1 MGIRDGTGTDGAV
14 RAASAPGPPR
24 LWPLAVVTIVATLL
38 AATGA
43 LPHWSGLAHLVAV
56 PPVDLYT
63 DLRLL
68 LTRAPSVPWF
78 IAGLVGSLVI
88 RVGVLALMLGGLDRR
103 RLRLAATIYLAVL
116 PPLLLAAEVTY
127 IAAAVLYSRLFWPG
141 VGLVALI
148 AIVVIPLPWQGT
160 TRLGQAWRRAW
171 RDGLRTEITLPYAA
185 ALIGLG
191 VLAEQFPALR
201 VAAVAVSGALTAVTV
216 RLLARPAPAYPRLRL
231 VGATAVFL
239 VATVVFIATRSV
251 PAADPAPTR
260 AGSILLMSGI
270 NSASGRGTIFG
281 TRTDVLGYTCQQ
293 TFYFS
298 YAGDGDGQPQGRARC
313 PIRTGAPYDRTD
325 TQRPFAEQVEIF
337 AEQVRDLPRPLVVA
351 GHSHAV
357 WVAWEAVTSGIAD
370 QVDTLLLIGP
380 FPDSPAGYLPPG
392 RDGPGRAGSDL
403 LRLLVPVSD
412 WVDFHFEPDSPAARE
427 LLAPAN
433 GGAAVL
439 AEPLP
444 AQVRSVAITSTTD
457 LPLMPD
463 GWRLPVNRNV
473 CPVRE
478 AHPYLPDT
486 PAFYHEVNRFL
497 DEEPGLPCPPW
508 RSWGRPMALPF
519 GVPPM
524 G

>member
-1 MGIRDGTGTDGAV
+1 MGIRDGTGTAGAV
-14 RAASAPGPPR
+14 RAASVPGPPR
-24 LWPLAVVTIVATLL
+24 LWPLAAVTVVTTLL
-38 AATGA
+38 AATGG
-43 LPHWSGLAHLVAV
+43 LPPWPGLVHLVAA
-56 PPVDLYT
+56 PPIDLYA

-68 LTRAPSVPWF
+68 LTRAPSAPWF
-78 IAGLVGSLVI
+78 LAGLVGSLMI
-88 RVGVLALMLGGLDRR
+88 RVCVLALMLGGLDRR
-103 RLRLAATIYLAVL
+103 RLRLAATIYLTVL
-116 PPLLLAAEVTY
+116 PLLLLAAELTY

-141 VGLVALI
+141 VGLVALT

-160 TRLGQAWRRAW
+160 TRLRQAWRRAW
-171 RDGLRTEITLPYAA
+171 RGGLRVEVTLPYAA
-185 ALIGLG
+185 AVIGLG

-201 VAAVAVSGALTAVTV
+201 VAAVAVSGALTAVAV

-231 VGATAVFL
+231 VGAAAIFL

-251 PAADPAPTR
+251 PAAEPVPPR

-298 YAGDGDGQPQGRARC
+298 YAGPGDGQPQGRARC
-313 PIRTGAPYDRTD
+313 PIRTGTPYDRTD

-337 AEQVRDLPRPLVVA
+337 VDQVRDLPRPLVVA
-351 GHSHAV
+351 GHSQAV
-357 WVAWEAVTSGIAD
+357 WVAWEAVASGGAD
-370 QVDTLLLIGP
+370 QVDVLVLVGP
-380 FPDSPAGYLPPG
+380 FPDNPAGYLPPG
-392 RDGPGRAGSDL
+392 QDGPGRVGSDL
-403 LRLLVPVSD
+403 LRLLVPASD

-439 AEPLP
+439 TEPLP
-444 AQVRSVAITSTTD
+444 SRVRSLALTSTTD
-457 LPLMPD
+457 LPLMPH
-463 GWRLPVNRNV
+463 GWRLPVNRNA
-473 CPVRE
+473 CPIRE

-497 DEEPGLPCPPW
+497 DEEPALPCPPW
-508 RSWGRPMALPF
+508 RTWGRPMALPF
-519 GVPPM
+519 GVPPT